1 MTNVIDGE
9 TTFAIFIFRV
19 WLKVWNCIHFQMN
32 NKTYFDGYLS
42 LQFQLKKKI
51 KKIIIIISQRVK
63 HCIAF
68 YNRSIS
74 DFLMYS
80 RLINSQ

>member
-42 LQFQLKKKI
+42 LLFQLKKKDQENNYYH
-51 KKIIIIISQRVK
+51 KSMGETL
-63 HCIAF
+63 H
-68 YNRSIS
+68 S
-74 DFLMYS
+74 FL
-80 RLINSQ
+80 

>member
-42 LQFQLKKKI
+42 LQFQLEKKDQENNYYHN
-51 KKIIIIISQRVK
+51 SMGETL
-63 HCIAF
+63 H
-68 YNRSIS
+68 N
-74 DFLMYS
+74 FL
-80 RLINSQ
+80 